1 MVWCQPMGP
10 LCLWQCFIKYFDK
23 ANLNTVAHAFL
34 IFISIFI
41 MNDDIVC
48 LAKKL
53 LEKLKAYT

>member
-1 MVWCQPMGP
+1 MGP
-10 LCLWQCFIKYFDK
+10 LCLWQCFIKYLDK
-23 ANLNTVAHAFL
+23 TNLNTVAHAFL